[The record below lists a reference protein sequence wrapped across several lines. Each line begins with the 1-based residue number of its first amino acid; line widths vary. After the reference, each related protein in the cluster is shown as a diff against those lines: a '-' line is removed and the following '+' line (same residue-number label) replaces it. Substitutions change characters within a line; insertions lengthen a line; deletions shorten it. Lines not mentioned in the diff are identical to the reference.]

1 MLRIVTIMVT
11 TITLCGFFLSGCS
24 KKGEPESGE
33 EQLKSVSEY
42 QAEAQKEITSEN
54 MDAELE
60 KIEKDVEQEISQE
73 QQ

>member
-1 MLRIVTIMVT
+1 MRVTIVVT
-11 TITLCGFFLSGCS
+11 SIMLCGFFLAGCS
-24 KKGEPESGE
+24 KKGETEPAE

-42 QAEAQKEITSEN
+42 QAEAQKEITAEN
-54 MDAELE
+54 MDQELE